1 MALPSA
7 STPWL
12 VDLTPYCR
20 MSASVQVFGRRNA
33 DTIHALLR
41 PASKKRQG
49 TKSRDVW
56 RGSAAG
62 AMGILPQVQA
72 CRGWIEA
79 VAAIGLRRTMVPC
92 VGVNE
97 RSAGSATGLV
107 ARRLLNAAQRCELGR
122 CRLRASKNAGRCD
135 RCRSM
140 ATAS

>member
-1 MALPSA
+1 MSLPTPLSE
-7 STPWL
+7 STSQIG
-12 VDLTPYCR
+12 
-20 MSASVQVFGRRNA
+20 MSPVVQVFGRRNA
-33 DTIHALLR
+33 DTIHALLW

-79 VAAIGLRRTMVPC
+79 VAAIGLRRNMAPC

-107 ARRLLNAAQRCELGR
+107 A
-122 CRLRASKNAGRCD
+122 
-135 RCRSM
+135 
-140 ATAS
+140 